1 MGRRRR
7 RTTTTS
13 GATPP
18 RSERWVGAIGD
29 SRAGGVVEKN
39 GAGDGGHDATELARA
54 YANRGWARLLRGTVD
69 AADADLAAARRALED
84 FSLLAE
90 DVVDEDFDDDDD
102 DDDDIDRVGSSP
114 SSSSSSS
121 SSSFFF
127 VVRRR
132 G

>member
-1 MGRRRR
+1 MV
-7 RTTTTS
+7 S
-13 GATPP
+13 
-18 RSERWVGAIGD
+18 VGD

-90 DVVDEDFDDDDD
+90 NVDEDFDDDEDEDD
-102 DDDDIDRVGSSP
+102 DEDDIEVG
-114 SSSSSSS
+114 SSSS
-121 SSSFFF
+121 SSSFSSSYGGE
-127 VVRRR
+127 VS